1 MILFYHNILLDKDYV
16 GGGGAVSV
24 CDSIFY
30 NIFYLKY

>member
-16 GGGGAVSV
+16 GGGAVSV